1 MKLSMPRF
9 DQAPVLVV
17 GDVML
22 DRYWHGGTSR
32 ISPEAPVPVV
42 KVDQIEDRPGGAA
55 NVALNIAALGAPAS
69 LVGVTGDDEA
79 AESLA
84 NSLKAAGVLARFQRI
99 ANQPTIVKLRVISRH
114 QQLLRID
121 FEEAFNTDPLAL
133 SAEVYS
139 LLDGIKVLVLS
150 DYGKGALRNHQAL
163 IQAARK
169 RGIPVLADP
178 KGKDFTIYRG
188 ASLITPNLSEFEAIV
203 GHCEDEA
210 QLVTK
215 GAQLMQEL
223 DLGALLVTRG
233 EHGMT
238 LLRPDQQ
245 ALHLPAR
252 AREVFDVTGAGDTV
266 ISTLAAAIAAGEEL
280 PHAVAL
286 ANLAAGIVVGKLG
299 TAAISAPELRRA
311 IQREEGSERGVL
323 GLEQLLLAV
332 DDARAHKEKI
342 VFTNGCFDILHAGH
356 VTYLEQARAQGD
368 RLIVA
373 VGRRPVT
380 TDLLASDS
388 GVDLDERGF
397 IYVDDY
403 CTTSVPGVYAI
414 GDVVRGLM
422 LAHKASEEGI
432 MVVERIKGHKA
443 QMNYNLIPSVIY
455 THPEIAWVGK
465 TEQTLKAEGVEVNVG
480 TFPFA
485 ASGRAMAANDTGG
498 FVKIIAD
505 AKTDRVLGVHVIGP
519 SAAELVQQGAIA
531 MEFGSSAE
539 DIGMMVFSHPT
550 LSEALHEAALAVNG
564 GAIHIQNRKKR

>member
-42 KVDQIEDRPGGAA
+42 KVDHIEDRPGGAA

-79 AESLA
+79 ANSLV
-84 NSLKAAGVLARFQRI
+84 NSLKGAGVRAIFQRI
-99 ANQPTIVKLRVISRH
+99 AHQPTIVKLRVMSRH

-121 FEEAFNTDPLAL
+121 FEEPFATDALAL
-133 SAEVYS
+133 AVQVDE
-139 LLDGIKVLVLS
+139 LLEGIKVLVLS
-150 DYGKGALRNHQAL
+150 DYGKGALKNHQAL
-163 IQAARK
+163 IQAARA

-178 KGKDFTIYRG
+178 KGKDFSIYRG
-188 ASLITPNLSEFEAIV
+188 ASLITPNLNEFETIV
-203 GHCEDEA
+203 GGCADEHE
-210 QLVTK
+210 LVSK
-215 GAQLMQEL
+215 GAQLMHDL

-238 LLRPDQQ
+238 LLRPDHP

-332 DDARAHKEKI
+332 DDARAHKERI

-373 VGRRPVT
+373 INDDASVSRLKGPGRPINSVDRRMAVLAGLGAVDWVISFSEGTPENLLSAVKPDVLVKGGDYGIDQVVGADIVT
-380 TDLLASDS
+380 AY
-388 GVDLDERGF
+388 G
-397 IYVDDY
+397 
-403 CTTSVPGVYAI
+403 
-414 GDVVRGLM
+414 
-422 LAHKASEEGI
+422 
-432 MVVERIKGHKA
+432 
-443 QMNYNLIPSVIY
+443 
-455 THPEIAWVGK
+455 
-465 TEQTLKAEGVEVNVG
+465 G
-480 TFPFA
+480 T
-485 ASGRAMAANDTGG
+485 
-498 FVKIIAD
+498 VK
-505 AKTDRVLGVHVIGP
+505 VLG
-519 SAAELVQQGAIA
+519 LVENSSTTAIV
-531 MEFGSSAE
+531 EK
-539 DIGMMVFSHPT
+539 I
-550 LSEALHEAALAVNG
+550 
-564 GAIHIQNRKKR
+564 RKS

>member
-42 KVDQIEDRPGGAA
+42 KVEQIEDRPGGAA

-69 LVGVTGDDEA
+69 LVGVTGEDEA

-84 NSLKAAGVLARFQRI
+84 NSLKAAGVRARFQRI
-99 ANQPTIVKLRVISRH
+99 AHQPTIVKLRVMSRH

-121 FEEAFNTDPLAL
+121 FEEPFATDAEAL
-133 SAEVYS
+133 SAEVDA

-150 DYGKGALRNHQAL
+150 DYGKGALKNHQAL
-163 IQAARK
+163 IKSARE

-178 KGKDFTIYRG
+178 KGKDFAIYRG
-188 ASLITPNLSEFEAIV
+188 ASVITPNLSEFEAIV
-203 GHCEDEA
+203 GHCVDEA
-210 QLVTK
+210 ELVAK
-215 GAQLMQEL
+215 GAQLMSEL
-223 DLGALLVTRG
+223 ELGALLVTRG

-238 LLRPDQQ
+238 LLRPGFP

-252 AREVFDVTGAGDTV
+252 AREVFDVTGATV

-323 GLEQLLLAV
+323 TLEQLLLAI

-373 VGRRPVT
+373 VNDDASVSWSGRCGLGDQLLRRYAGKPAQPRQTRRAGQGRR
-380 TDLLASDS
+380 LRHRSS
-388 GVDLDERGF
+388 SRRG
-397 IYVDDY
+397 YR
-403 CTTSVPGVYAI
+403 PGL
-414 GDVVRGLM
+414 R
-422 LAHKASEEGI
+422 
-432 MVVERIKGHKA
+432 R
-443 QMNYNLIPSVIY
+443 
-455 THPEIAWVGK
+455 
-465 TEQTLKAEGVEVNVG
+465 
-480 TFPFA
+480 
-485 ASGRAMAANDTGG
+485 
-498 FVKIIAD
+498 
-505 AKTDRVLGVHVIGP
+505 
-519 SAAELVQQGAIA
+519 
-531 MEFGSSAE
+531 
-539 DIGMMVFSHPT
+539 
-550 LSEALHEAALAVNG
+550 
-564 GAIHIQNRKKR
+564 

>member
-42 KVDQIEDRPGGAA
+42 KVEQIEDRPGGAA

-69 LVGVTGDDEA
+69 LIGVTGQDEA

-84 NSLKAAGVLARFQRI
+84 NSLHAAGVRAIFQRI
-99 ANQPTIVKLRVISRH
+99 AHQPTIVKLRVMSRH

-121 FEEAFNTDPLAL
+121 FEENFVTDPLSL
-133 SAEVYS
+133 GAEVDK
-139 LLDGIKVLVLS
+139 LLEGVKVLVLS
-150 DYGKGALRNHQAL
+150 DYGKGALKNHQIL
-163 IQAARK
+163 IQAARDK
-169 RGIPVLADP
+169 GIPVLADP
-178 KGKDFTIYRG
+178 KGKDFSIYRG
-188 ASLITPNLSEFEAIV
+188 ASLITPNLSEFETIV
-203 GHCEDEA
+203 GRCADEA
-210 QLVTK
+210 ELVAK
-215 GAQLMQEL
+215 GAQLMHEL
-223 DLGALLVTRG
+223 ELGALLVTRG

-238 LLRPDQQ
+238 LLRPDHP

-280 PHAVAL
+280 PNAVGL

-323 GLEQLLLAV
+323 SLDQLLLAI
-332 DDARAHKEKI
+332 DDARAHKERI

-373 VGRRPVT
+373 VNDDASVSRLKGPGRPINSVDRRMAVLAGLGAVDWVISFAEDTPSN
-380 TDLLASDS
+380 LLSQVKPDVLVK
-388 GVDLDERGF
+388 GG
-397 IYVDDY
+397 DY
-403 CTTSVPGVYAI
+403 
-414 GDVVRGLM
+414 
-422 LAHKASEEGI
+422 
-432 MVVERIKGHKA
+432 
-443 QMNYNLIPSVIY
+443 
-455 THPEIAWVGK
+455 
-465 TEQTLKAEGVEVNVG
+465 GVEQVVG
-480 TFPFA
+480 A
-485 ASGRAMAANDTGG
+485 DIVKAYGG
-498 FVKIIAD
+498 QVK
-505 AKTDRVLGVHVIGP
+505 VLG
-519 SAAELVQQGAIA
+519 LVENSSTTAIV
-531 MEFGSSAE
+531 EK
-539 DIGMMVFSHPT
+539 IR
-550 LSEALHEAALAVNG
+550 
-564 GAIHIQNRKKR
+564 QN